1 MWAYGEG
8 CIFGGEGDE
17 VMVVIGSMDREFGA
31 DDEEV
36 VVDSKEEEK
45 VAMEE
50 EGDTITA
57 LMKHQGVLREVAAAE
72 AQNEEYAFPGESGDE
87 AVDGIETMT
96 IKFCL
101 GLRLAD
107 VLLKGHT
114 KIYKTT
120 QQSNG
125 GGSRVGW

>member
-1 MWAYGEG
+1 
-8 CIFGGEGDE
+8 
-17 VMVVIGSMDREFGA
+17 MVVIGSMDREFGA

-36 VVDSKEEEK
+36 VVDIKEKEQ

-57 LMKHQGVLREVAAAE
+57 LMKHQGVLREVAATE
-72 AQNEEYAFPGESGDE
+72 AQIEEYEFPGESGDK

-96 IKFCL
+96 IDFCL

-107 VLLKGHT
+107 VLLKGQT
-114 KIYKTT
+114 QIYKTT
-120 QQSNG
+120 QHSNG
-125 GGSRVGW
+125 GGSRVGWWENRQGSFLPCIAE

>member
-1 MWAYGEG
+1 M
-8 CIFGGEGDE
+8 
-17 VMVVIGSMDREFGA
+17 
-31 DDEEV
+31 
-36 VVDSKEEEK
+36 DSKEEEE
-45 VAMEE
+45 VTMEE

-57 LMKHQGVLREVAAAE
+57 LMKHQGVLREVAATE
-72 AQNEEYAFPGESGDE
+72 AQSEEYEVLGESGDE

-96 IKFCL
+96 IDFCL

-125 GGSRVGW
+125 RGSRVGW